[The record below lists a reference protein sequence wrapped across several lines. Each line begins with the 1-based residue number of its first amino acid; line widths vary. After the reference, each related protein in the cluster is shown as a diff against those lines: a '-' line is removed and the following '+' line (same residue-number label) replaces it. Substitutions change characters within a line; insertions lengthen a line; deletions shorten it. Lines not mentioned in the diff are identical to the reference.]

1 MIIKEFNDHWLFET
15 KDIKKYVSLPHD
27 AMQEEKRYAK
37 DFKYSGNAYFDGGFY
52 TYKKTFSL
60 PYEFKDRKIF
70 LEVLGSYPDSK
81 IILNNQNVF
90 YYNNG
95 YQTYYVDLTDYIQ
108 FGSSN
113 LIQIEC
119 DNTKLPNSR
128 WYSGAGLY
136 RGLNL
141 WIANKSY
148 IIPESVKINVLD
160 YNPVTISY
168 NLDYVGS
175 KDLEV
180 IFNVYDDAK
189 LLKSIRGKKN
199 MFNLDCILWSDLE
212 PKLYNILI
220 ELVSGNDIL
229 DTYSFNYGF
238 RHLEYTT
245 KGLFVNGK
253 KTILKGCCL
262 HHDNGIVGARSY
274 FDMEYHKLEILKE
287 YGFNAIRSAHNPA
300 SKTLLDACDQLGI
313 YVMDELS
320 DMWYEHKNPYDY
332 ALYFEANYMK
342 DLKLMIDKDYNHPSV
357 IMYSLGN
364 ELSEPTSDSELG
376 LKILKD
382 MVDYIHQNDY
392 RKSTMGINFTNLPRE
407 ELFMHKTKA
416 RMFEV
421 YENKDSLCDEFNDVI
436 VTLGESMADI
446 STQEDSERVSK
457 EAFKLL
463 DLAGY
468 NYAFK
473 RYALDDEIHKERIIV
488 GTETMA
494 KDIYQNFNLM
504 KKYPRVIGDF
514 IWTGIDYLGEVG
526 IGGYGNERYFAKPYP
541 WILANGGALDLL
553 YQPTGEAALAK
564 VTYTDEELLLFTR
577 MPKDDETLSA
587 WRWTNSI
594 NTYSYGNNIGK
605 KVVVEVYSKHNFVE
619 LFVNGKSKG
628 IKEVTK
634 AYTEYEIEYEPGI
647 LMAKAYNLNKE
658 EVKEVKL
665 QTVSDSKLQLEI
677 EYEGRD
683 LTLIN
688 VFYKDSKGILDT
700 TKEEEIKVSGDGFT
714 LLGFGSANPKTIDN
728 YLSNT
733 CHTWKGMARIAIK
746 KLDKASIK
754 VQSLNEEAI
763 LDII

>member
-1 MIIKEFNDHWLFET
+1 MIIKSFNDHWLFES
-15 KDIKKYVSLPHD
+15 KGVSKYVELPHD
-27 AMQEEKRYAK
+27 AMLEEKRYAK
-37 DFKYSGNAYFDGGFY
+37 DFMYSGNAYFDGGFY

-60 PYEFKDRKIF
+60 PNEFKDKKVF
-70 LEVLGSYPDSK
+70 LEVLGCYPNCK
-81 IILNNQNVF
+81 IILNENTV
-90 YYNNG
+90 YGYNNG
-95 YQTYYVDLTDYIQ
+95 YQVYYVDLTDYIL
-108 FGSSN
+108 FGNSN
-113 LIQIEC
+113 ELVIEC
-119 DNTKLPNSR
+119 DNTLVPNSR

-141 WIANKSY
+141 WISNQNY

-160 YNPVTISY
+160 HKPLTISY
-168 NLDYVGS
+168 ELDYVG
-175 KDLEV
+175 KNLDV
-180 IFNVYDDAK
+180 TFNVYDGNQ
-189 LLKSIRGKKN
+189 LIKSINGKKN
-199 MFNLDCILWSDLE
+199 MLNLDCKLWSDLD
-212 PKLYNILI
+212 PKLYQIQI
-220 ELVSGNDIL
+220 ELKNKEEVL
-229 DTYSFNYGF
+229 DTITFDYGF

-245 KGLFVNGK
+245 KGLFVNGV

-274 FDMEYHKLEILKE
+274 FDMEYHKLEVLKE
-287 YGFNAIRSAHNPA
+287 YGFNAIRSSHNPA
-300 SKTLLDACDQLGI
+300 SKSLLDACDKLGF
-313 YVMDELS
+313 YVMDELC
-320 DMWYEHKNPYDY
+320 DMWYYHKNPYDY

-364 ELSEPTSDSELG
+364 ELGEPTSDSELG

-382 MVDYIHQNDY
+382 MTDYIHQHDY
-392 RKSTMGINFTNLPRE
+392 RKSTLGINFTNLPRE
-407 ELFMHKTKA
+407 ELNMHKTKA

-421 YENKDSLCDEFNDVI
+421 YENKDSLCDDYNEVI
-436 VTLGESMADI
+436 VTLGEAMANI
-446 STQEDSERVSK
+446 ACAEDSERVSV

-468 NYAFK
+468 NYAYK

-494 KDIYQNFNLM
+494 HDVYQNYHLM
-504 KKYPRVIGDF
+504 QKYPRVIGDF

-553 YQPTGEAALAK
+553 YSPTGEAGLAK
-564 VTYTDEELLLFTR
+564 ITYTDSDLLIYTR

-594 NTYSYGNNIGK
+594 PTYSYGNNLGK
-605 KVVVEVYSKHNFVE
+605 KVVVEVYSKYPFVE
-619 LFVNGKSKG
+619 LFVNGNSKG

-634 AYTEYEIEYEPGI
+634 GYVEYDITYEPGT
-647 LMAKAYNLNKE
+647 LTAKGYNLNKE
-658 EVKEVKL
+658 FVKEEKL
-665 QTVSDSKLQLEI
+665 STVSDSKLSLEV
-677 EYEGRD
+677 EYVGKD
-683 LTLIN
+683 LVLVN
-688 VFYKDSKGILDT
+688 VFYKDKNGIIDT
-700 TKEEEIKVSGDGFT
+700 MKEEAITVSVDGAN
-714 LLGFGSANPKTIDN
+714 LLGIGSANPKTEDN

-733 CHTWKGMARIAIK
+733 CHTWKGMARIALK
-746 KLDKASIK
+746 KSLSNIHVKVAS
-754 VQSLNEEAI
+754 SLEEAT